1 MIVSVIL
8 FCYFLCSFG
17 ERVDK
22 IDVEVFAQQLLESR
36 IYRGIKTFEDAV
48 FFTHALKNAFENYTY
63 ESAPVAPFPCP
74 PTERTVPP
82 PTNARR
88 LKPGDID
95 LVIGIGDSLT
105 AAFGA
110 DATNFFNLFTDY
122 RASSF
127 SIGLSSVMTT
137 LPTSFQVYNPNIA
150 GFSVGSGN
158 ANSPNARLNV
168 AESGARSADL
178 PPQVTNLI
186 TKLQSYDPSLWKHIS
201 LFIGGNDLC
210 DSCTDWATYSP
221 ARFQA
226 NIQAVIDTI
235 RLQIPNVFLS
245 LIGPPDITL
254 LAELTGG
261 WCGILRP
268 FECSCSKD
276 PGTSDLHPQYMTV
289 LHDIEAHY
297 NSLNI
302 ENFFVS
308 VQPFF
313 ELIEIPRL
321 GDGKPDM
328 TYFAPDC
335 FHFSAK
341 AHSAAALALWN
352 NLMEAPVDKKRTWVI
367 GEPYECPS
375 PNQYLQ

>member
-1 MIVSVIL
+1 
-8 FCYFLCSFG
+8 
-17 ERVDK
+17 
-22 IDVEVFAQQLLESR
+22 
-36 IYRGIKTFEDAV
+36 
-48 FFTHALKNAFENYTY
+48 
-63 ESAPVAPFPCP
+63 
-74 PTERTVPP
+74 
-82 PTNARR
+82 
-88 LKPGDID
+88 

-150 GFSVGSGN
+150 GFSVGSGD

-276 PGTSDLHPQYMTV
+276 QGTSDLHPQYMTV